1 MIGNLNV
8 PPEGDIPP
16 GDDVPPGG
24 SGRSRSTEEN
34 INAKERGI
42 IASLDVSPASGG
54 DRSTEENINVK
65 KSEMIA
71 SLDVSPEGG
80 GDGSTE
86 ENINAKKS
94 GGDRSTEENINAKA
108 SDGANESSKNSSA
121 KSSSKESITIQPLT
135 EDIYIELNFYKFLY
149 IFNYMLNTISKK
161 QLYSIYQLD
170 TKLIDSKTTELNI
183 INSEPNYEEIKK
195 IKNNIIIPIFKN
207 TTKNSEVKGRSGFS
221 DIDNIIM
228 AIIIYCFNLK
238 LNLNDTTKETEID
251 ETSFE
256 IVQQNTDKILYM
268 LHAMII
274 NYNIFLQINS
284 TNKVKDR
291 VNISADINQNINETY
306 IRWKVDPEKRKYFKY
321 HH

>member
-1 MIGNLNV
+1 MIGSLNV
-8 PPEGDIPP
+8 PPR
-16 GDDVPPGG
+16 G
-24 SGRSRSTEEN
+24 SGRSTEEN

-54 DRSTEENINVK
+54 DRSTEENINAK
-65 KSEMIA
+65 KSGIIA

-94 GGDRSTEENINAKA
+94 GMIVEENINAKA

-149 IFNYMLNTISKK
+149 IFNYMLNTTSKK